1 MRRLLILGAILA
13 LSLNSFGQE
22 ILFDEQ
28 VEAGGLKCY
37 PAKGDMTRWYYLPD
51 EPHLVIQDSGRPQF
65 SFLVYARPERSG
77 GEGITR
83 AAGGGVAHFLVAYDV
98 AEDRVRRAASELQRI
113 EPGATLVGPVSYT
126 DGSFALV
133 TSVTDPQAGMSRR
146 VVGVGSAPVM
156 AGHKAAVS
164 MHLTPLGASL
174 LWESFH
180 QSTPDISVAFE
191 MSVSGYLNPVEAK
204 MTIDYEKVHQTMQA
218 QVAGRYGFFAA
229 EVDALVQ
236 SMRDNGAITVEL
248 TGAPPSQWDAIQ
260 KMGLELAKNHLF
272 ESQGGTGLASL
283 AAMQQKSS
291 PMDQM
296 WKRYGDE
303 WKKKTSRLQLAPD
316 SPVLPTW
323 LSGHPLT
330 AAALLG
336 AAILTSPQEEVQ
348 QNLDVLEKPSGSK
361 VSDADLARAKELFV
375 EAQNLYLAEDFV
387 GAAEKFKMAFDF
399 VPEPAFLFNAAVA
412 FRKADEA
419 ESALAHYDLYVNEYP
434 KVKNNIGVV
443 QARDAAQKALSEG
456 ATGEKM
462 TTLLESYSKAILNA
476 EEAIK
481 KAAPKSPTPGTS
493 SGTTPNSPS
502 AGETPNVTPKAPAST
517 GSPTGEMKVPPP
529 SATAKPASPTVT
541 PKTPTKTT
549 TAKSPTKKVT
559 PKITP
564 TPKPKADSQ
573 TPYGV
578 MVSFKFRRLERTGTF
593 TLNFKQWLRTQRPV
607 RFAENLGD
615 LTGWL
620 DEPSVFRRVNLD
632 DPVFR
637 QREIPVSVDVA
648 GEEAFA
654 AMLNAVTVQLRK
666 VHGSGRETVDE
677 VTIQRQDFASG
688 QPPTLLYGWDGD
700 DDRERW
706 LQYDYRVRWNYV
718 GGPEIE
724 GEWQSTSAGAQV
736 LAPPLRPRELILE
749 ADPGFLEE
757 QGVRDVV
764 VEVSYDAAGTERSA
778 HATLRTRAE
787 TGEQRLVLYQD
798 PQNPDYTYSFTWRLR
813 GGTRV
818 SAGPFT
824 DTADYVYLDEIPEE

>member
-1 MRRLLILGAILA
+1 
-13 LSLNSFGQE
+13 
-22 ILFDEQ
+22 
-28 VEAGGLKCY
+28 
-37 PAKGDMTRWYYLPD
+37 
-51 EPHLVIQDSGRPQF
+51 
-65 SFLVYARPERSG
+65 
-77 GEGITR
+77 
-83 AAGGGVAHFLVAYDV
+83 
-98 AEDRVRRAASELQRI
+98 
-113 EPGATLVGPVSYT
+113 
-126 DGSFALV
+126 
-133 TSVTDPQAGMSRR
+133 
-146 VVGVGSAPVM
+146 
-156 AGHKAAVS
+156 
-164 MHLTPLGASL
+164 L

-180 QSTPDISVAFE
+180 QATPDISVNFE

-204 MTIDYEKVHQTMQA
+204 MTIDYEKVHKTMQA
-218 QVAGRYGFFAA
+218 QVAARYGFFAA

-260 KMGLELAKNHLF
+260 KMGLELARNHLF
-272 ESQGGTGLASL
+272 ENQGGTGLASL

-303 WKKKTSRLQLAPD
+303 WKKKASHLQWPPD
-316 SPVLPTW
+316 ALTQPAW

-330 AAALLG
+330 AGALLG
-336 AAILTSPQEEVQ
+336 AAISISPQESIEQKSVVME
-348 QNLDVLEKPSGSK
+348 NPSASP
-361 VSDADLARAKELFV
+361 VPDADLEKAKKAFV
-375 EAQNLYLAEDFV
+375 EAQQLYVAKKYVE
-387 GAAEKFKMAFDF
+387 AATLFKSAYEY
-399 VPEPAFLFNAAVA
+399 VPTPAFLFNAAVA
-412 FRKADEA
+412 YTKAGEA
-419 ESALAHYDLYVNEYP
+419 EPALAHFDIYVNNFPRVE
-434 KVKNNIGVV
+434 NNIGVV
-443 QARDAAQKALSEG
+443 QTQDAAKMALSEG
-456 ATGEKM
+456 ATSEKM
-462 TTLLESYSKAILNA
+462 TPLLEAYSKAILAA

-481 KAAPKSPTPGTS
+481 KAAPKSATPGTS
-493 SGTTPNSPS
+493 PGTTPKSPT
-502 AGETPNVTPKAPAST
+502 AGETSKVTPKAPAAT
-517 GSPTGEMKVPPP
+517 GSPTGELK
-529 SATAKPASPTVT
+529 SPTITGAAKASTTAGT
-541 PKTPTKTT
+541 PKTPTKKA
-549 TAKSPTKKVT
+549 TAKTPAKKVT
-559 PKITP
+559 PKVSP
-564 TPKPKADSQ
+564 TAKPKAGSE

-578 MVSFKFRRLERTGTF
+578 MVSFKYRRLERTGKF

-688 QPPTLLYGWDGD
+688 LPPTLLYGWDGD
-700 DDRERW
+700 DNRERW
-706 LQYDYRVRWNYV
+706 LEYDYRVRWNYV
-718 GGPEIE
+718 GGPEIQ
-724 GEWQSTSAGAQV
+724 GDWQQTSAGAQV

-764 VEVSYDAAGTERSA
+764 VEVSYDAAGTERRA
-778 HATLRTRAE
+778 HATVRTRAE

-798 PQNPDYTYSFTWRLR
+798 PQVPDYRYSFTWRLR
-813 GGTRV
+813 GGQRV

-824 DTADYVYLDEIPEE
+824 DTADYVYLDEIPRE

>member
-13 LSLNSFGQE
+13 VSLSSFGQE
-22 ILFDEQ
+22 ILFDEL

-37 PAKGDMTRWYYLPD
+37 PVKGDATRWYYLPD
-51 EPHLVIQDSGRPQF
+51 QPHLVMHENGRPQF

-83 AAGGGVAHFLVAYDV
+83 AAGGGVAHFLVAYNV
-98 AEDRVRRAASELQRI
+98 AEDRVRRAASELQRVK
-113 EPGATLVGPVSYT
+113 PGAVLVGPVSYT

-133 TSVTDPQAGMSRR
+133 TAVTDPQAGMSRR
-146 VVGVGSAPVM
+146 VAGVGSAPVM

-180 QSTPDISVAFE
+180 QATPDISVNFE

-204 MTIDYEKVHQTMQA
+204 MTIDYEKVHKTMQA
-218 QVAGRYGFFAA
+218 QVAARYGFFAA

-260 KMGLELAKNHLF
+260 KMGLELARNHLF
-272 ESQGGTGLASL
+272 ENQGGTGLASL
-283 AAMQQKSS
+283 AAQQKSS

-303 WKKKTSRLQLAPD
+303 WKKKASLLQWPPA
-316 SPVLPTW
+316 SPPQPAW

-330 AAALLG
+330 AGALLG
-336 AAILTSPQEEVQ
+336 AAVSTSPQEQTMEQKAVAM
-348 QNLDVLEKPSGSK
+348 ESPSASP
-361 VSDADLARAKELFV
+361 VPAADLAKAKEAFI
-375 EAQNLYLAEDFV
+375 EAQNFYLAKKFV
-387 GAAEKFKMAFDF
+387 ESAESFKKAYEY
-399 VPEPAFLFNAAVA
+399 VSTPAFLFNAAVA
-412 FRKADEA
+412 YTKAGEA
-419 ESALAHYDLYVNEYP
+419 EPALAHFDLYVNEFP
-434 KVKNNIGVV
+434 KVRANIGVV
-443 QARDAAQKALSEG
+443 QKRDAVGKGLSDG

-462 TTLLESYSKAILNA
+462 TQLLEDYSKAILAA

-481 KAAPKSPTPGTS
+481 KAAPKSPTPNASPGTA
-493 SGTTPNSPS
+493 PKSPS
-502 AGETPNVTPKAPAST
+502 AGVTPNVSPKAPTPPVSPTVALKSPAVTGAAKASTTT
-517 GSPTGEMKVPPP
+517 GSPK
-529 SATAKPASPTVT
+529 A
-541 PKTPTKTT
+541 PTKKT

-559 PKITP
+559 PKV
-564 TPKPKADSQ
+564 TPKPKGDSA

-578 MVSFKFRRLERTGTF
+578 MVSFKFRRLERTGKF

-700 DDRERW
+700 DNRERW
-706 LQYDYRVRWNYV
+706 LEYDYRVRWNYV
-718 GGPEIE
+718 GGPEIQ

-764 VEVSYDAAGTERSA
+764 VEVSYDAAGTERRA
-778 HATLRTRAE
+778 HATVRTRAE
-787 TGEQRLVLYQD
+787 TGEHRLVLYQD
-798 PQNPDYTYSFTWRLR
+798 PQHPDYRYSFTWRLR
-813 GGTRV
+813 GGSRV

-824 DTADYVYLDEIPEE
+824 DTADYVYLDEIPRE